1 MSAVRTI
8 WNKIRKRMAG
18 SSYIWILDNGHGAK
32 TTDRQSPPLEDG
44 TIFYEYEFNRAI
56 VERLIA
62 KLTEAEID
70 YIDLV
75 PDYQDVG
82 NFVMGRIVRAN
93 KRTYPKPAI
102 YLSIHADAAPSNLCD
117 EDGWAQERIHGAT
130 TFYGSNDGATIA
142 ARFVQDLD
150 KDGVFKPRGFR
161 RKVDKD
167 GDQYYAVI
175 RETKMVAVILELGFF
190 NNKTEVVKLLSP
202 EYRDKITETLFKTI
216 QGIEN
221 DRPI

>member
-1 MSAVRTI
+1 MSAARKI
-8 WNKIRKRMAG
+8 WNKIRKAMAG
-18 SSYIWILDNGHGAK
+18 SSYIWILDNGHGAR
-32 TTDRQSPPLEDG
+32 TVDRQSPPLEDG

-56 VERLIA
+56 VEGLIT
-62 KLTEAEID
+62 KLAAAQID

-75 PDYQDVG
+75 PDYEEVG

-93 KRTYPKPAI
+93 RRTYPKTAI
-102 YLSIHADAAPSNLCD
+102 YLSFHADAAPENLCD
-117 EDGWAQERIHGAT
+117 AQGWAQERIHGAT

-142 ARFVQDLD
+142 ARFVQDLE
-150 KDGVFKPRGFR
+150 KDQLFKSRGFR
-161 RKVDKD
+161 KKLADN

-175 RETKMVAVILELGFF
+175 RETKMVAIILELGFF
-190 NNKTEVVKLLSP
+190 NNKTQVVNLLSP
-202 EYRDKITETLFKTI
+202 EFRLQIVETLFKTI